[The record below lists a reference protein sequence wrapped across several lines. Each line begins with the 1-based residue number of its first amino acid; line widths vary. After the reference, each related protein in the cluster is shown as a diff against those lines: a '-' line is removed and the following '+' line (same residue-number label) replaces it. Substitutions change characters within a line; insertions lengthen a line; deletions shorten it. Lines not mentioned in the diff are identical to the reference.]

1 MNAGQIE
8 LAKSYIA
15 WMRRGNTLSLD
26 GYYPGWENAARDDI
40 GAAILAAHDREHR
53 SNGPANNPIGC

>member
-15 WMRRGNTLSLD
+15 WMRGRNTLSLD
-26 GYYPGWENAARDDI
+26 GYYPGWENAARGGTGDDDTCAPSI
-40 GAAILAAHDREHR
+40 GRVE
-53 SNGPANNPIGC
+53 GPPARLHVV